1 MAAPVVPELEVS
13 IPEEVRAFA
22 KACGVE
28 QYLPEVIAMTQRLYP
43 SRLLRLVIEEDPEIA
58 NDRRICLE
66 VDVTGFSVDQL
77 VQTQWQWNEE
87 IFKVCPATH
96 VWVFQQLWFC
106 GEDA

>member
-77 VQTQWQWNEE
+77 VHTQWQWSEE